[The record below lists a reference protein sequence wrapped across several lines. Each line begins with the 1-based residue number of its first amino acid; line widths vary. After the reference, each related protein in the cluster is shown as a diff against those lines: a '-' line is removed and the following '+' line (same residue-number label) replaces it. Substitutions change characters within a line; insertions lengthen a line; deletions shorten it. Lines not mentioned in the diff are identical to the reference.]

1 MRAMARPK
9 PKKTPAKPL
18 AEDDATAQTSCA
30 LYFCGPPQRPPDDDD
45 ATTTTPRAKAELAQ
59 VKSVVV
65 SSADEPEADGA
76 ANWREVEEALR
87 VLEART
93 SRREA
98 DAECSALAGANR
110 YHARRA
116 RIDRCRCTRR

>member
-65 SSADEPEADGA
+65 SSADPPGA
-76 ANWREVEEALR
+76 PRKAGGLFGGAPPAAFAIAATMRRSRETLCGNQIFNP
-87 VLEART
+87 T
-93 SRREA
+93 SMCA
-98 DAECSALAGANR
+98 
-110 YHARRA
+110 
-116 RIDRCRCTRR
+116 